1 MEQEERMGRQQ
12 IRSVAYI
19 VGAVSLMNSAKSI
32 PWWRTTVA
40 VVAVIVLAEVLARS
54 PLAKF
59 MGWMPKGLKRK

>member
-1 MEQEERMGRQQ
+1 MEQEVAAGRRQV
-12 IRSVAYI
+12 RLVAYI

-32 PWWRTTVA
+32 PWWRTTLA